1 MADTER
7 EPQYKR
13 SVSVTATMLDD
24 ELLCVNLDTGTYIGM
39 KEVGQAVWRQLEV
52 PSTFDEILRLV
63 VSEYDVDEGRARAD
77 LETFM
82 AEMVKAGLAELT

>member
-13 SVSVTATMLDD
+13 SVAVTATMLDD